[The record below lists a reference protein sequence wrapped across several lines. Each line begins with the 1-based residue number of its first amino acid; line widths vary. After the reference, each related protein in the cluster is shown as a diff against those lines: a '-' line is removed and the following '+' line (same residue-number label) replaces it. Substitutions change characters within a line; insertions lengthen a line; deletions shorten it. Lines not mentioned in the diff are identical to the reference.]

1 MTEKAS
7 EPKDWSLASREKR
20 PSPLGS
26 TLFVGLRAADAVLQ
40 YHLLRQGWAHD
51 AISALNGST
60 VPTAAAGPSGLTP
73 YGSIISALA
82 VGASLKQGIWQTFVS
97 EQEMKPA
104 AAVAI
109 AAFNTLFNTANTLL
123 SAWAW
128 SSVAPTHLPPSA
140 SVADTVLAAPALAV
154 GVALFGVGVA
164 AELGAEI
171 QRMRFKAR
179 PRNKGKPYGGGL
191 WAWATNV
198 NYGGYTLW
206 RAGYAMAAAGPVWGV
221 LIGGVFFWDFKTRAV
236 PVLDRYCEEKYG
248 EDWVKIRQQT
258 PYRILPF
265 LY

>member
-7 EPKDWSLASREKR
+7 ESKDWSLALREKR

-40 YHLLRQGWAHD
+40 YHLLRQGWAHV

-60 VPTAAAGPSGLTP
+60 VPTTAAGPFGLTP
-73 YGSIISALA
+73 YGTIISSLA
-82 VGASLKQGIWQTFVS
+82 VGASLKQGIWQTFIS

-128 SSVAPTHLPPSA
+128 SSAAPTHLPPSA
-140 SVADTVLAAPALAV
+140 SMADALLAAPALMA
-154 GVALFGVGVA
+154 GVALFGVGIA
-164 AELGAEI
+164 TELGAEI

-179 PRNKGKPYGGGL
+179 PQNRGKPMGRNGS
-191 WAWATNV
+191 
-198 NYGGYTLW
+198 
-206 RAGYAMAAAGPVWGV
+206 
-221 LIGGVFFWDFKTRAV
+221 
-236 PVLDRYCEEKYG
+236 
-248 EDWVKIRQQT
+248 
-258 PYRILPF
+258 
-265 LY
+265 